1 MDYTAARFHMVE
13 SQIRTNGVMEPAV
26 VAALTEIPR
35 EVFLPKPMRGFAY
48 VDDDLDVG
56 GGRFLVEPLVLA
68 RLLLGAAI
76 KPTDVVLNIGDATGY
91 ATAVISKLAQTVVT
105 LECDGDWAQR
115 AGQSLT
121 DLGIDNAAIV
131 QGALERGYP
140 AQAPYDVILF
150 SGAVTEIPAAIC
162 RQLADGGRL
171 VAVVTTS
178 PGVGKGT
185 LIVRVGDTF
194 GRRILFD
201 AATPLLPGFLPKP
214 KFVF

>member
-1 MDYTAARFHMVE
+1 MDYSAARLHMVE
-13 SQIRTNGVMEPAV
+13 CQIRTNRVIDPAV
-26 VAALTEIPR
+26 TGALAEVPR

-48 VDDDLDVG
+48 VDEDLDVG

-68 RLLLGAAI
+68 RLLVGAGI

-91 ATAVISKLAQTVVT
+91 ATAVVSKLAQTVVS
-105 LECDGDWAQR
+105 LECDGEWAAR
-115 AGQSLT
+115 ATQALN
-121 DLGIDNAAIV
+121 DLAIDNVAVV
-131 QGALERGYP
+131 QGALEQGYP
-140 AQAPYDVILF
+140 AQGPYDVILF
-150 SGAVTEIPAAIC
+150 SGAVTEIPPAIC

-171 VAVVTTS
+171 VSVVS
-178 PGVGKGT
+178 AAPGVGKGT

-201 AATPLLPGFLPKP
+201 AASPLLPGFLPKP